1 MPARPRLVHRGL
13 PARRFGAGDPDV
25 FIDINT
31 TPLIDVL
38 LVLLVMLI
46 ITIPIQWHAV
56 TLALPAA
63 APASATQPPRV
74 QVDIDAQ
81 GVIHWQG
88 LPVDGDELDRRMAEA
103 AQQLPLPDIHLRPH
117 RDARYAVFAHVL
129 AATRRHGLNRVAVV
143 GSEQFGR

>member
-1 MPARPRLVHRGL
+1 MHRRL

-56 TLALPAA
+56 TLALPVA
-63 APASATQPPRV
+63 APAESTEPQRV
-74 QVDIDAQ
+74 EIDIDAQ
-81 GVIHWQG
+81 NVVRWQG
-88 LPVDGDELDRRMAEA
+88 WPVGLDELDRVMGEA
-103 AQQLPLPDIHLRPH
+103 AQQVPLPVIQLRPH
-117 RDARYAVFAHVL
+117 RDSRYAVFAHVL
-129 AATRRHGLNRVAVV
+129 AATRRHGLNRVAVI
-143 GSEQFGR
+143 GSEQFAR